1 MFDFQFA
8 LKTLGFSLK
17 DGASGLIYIKQYTNC
32 NNYEIT
38 VDVNEEDY
46 KKSKIDFGKDIDD
59 NVGRATTQNMHQRE
73 TFVVL
78 ECVDRLLSN
87 GYSPKEIVLEKDYP
101 SGRKEKGQFLDILV
115 TKEGLPF
122 YMIECKTYGDK
133 YNKELRN
140 LKDDGGQLLT
150 YYTNDRAVKAICLYS
165 STVKDEKIEA
175 EYKIIDTSEF
185 NGSDK
190 KDLYNSWDKNFSNI
204 PLFKE
209 PYGLNSKG
217 ITKDDLKPIVE
228 DRKLYNG
235 FARILRKY
243 AVSDLTNAYN
253 KLFNLFLC
261 KIVDEDKLY
270 SNPSY
275 DIQFQWKKEDTSY
288 DVLDR
293 LSNLYNEGIDKYL
306 KISVTD
312 YSKSKFLED
321 IKTLSNGN
329 KELGAELLKEFN
341 ELRFIKN
348 NEFAFIEVFNM
359 ETFKQNSLI
368 LREVVKLFER
378 VKIKYS
384 DKDQFLGDFFERLL
398 NIGIKQTEGQF
409 FTPIPIANFIVN
421 SIPFE
426 KMIEDKVNNDDEK
439 FLPYMIDYACGAG
452 HFITEFM
459 HRIEPILNTY
469 KQSDFKTKLQIQN
482 YKQWAQNQYA
492 WAKEFVYGIEKDY
505 RLTKTSKIACFLNG
519 DGDANIITGNGL
531 DSFDSDI
538 FENTILYENL
548 KGDDVYAKDN
558 NVFDCVIA
566 NPPYSVQEFKDTLK
580 KSNEEPYGN
589 KNFELFKSLGDS
601 SDDIECLFME
611 RAKQLLK
618 EDGYAAIVLANTFL
632 TNSGIHQKTRKMI
645 LENFKIKGI
654 VELGSGAFMATG
666 TNTIVLFM
674 QKRKIGELENIK
686 NVLNGFKTSFQDIN
700 FNGKTKFISQFLK
713 DTYEDLDFENYISL
727 FKNNPT
733 DEFKVS
739 DLYEEYYD
747 NVISKLE
754 NKISKT
760 KKEAE
765 KTKLQTKLQE
775 YKTTIPDLSDLI
787 TTELNKIYLYLL
799 NDGINTVVISAGDSK
814 DEVADFLGYKFSKRK
829 GDEGLKELTD
839 KAIKELETY
848 TNRETINS
856 KLYNPNLVLDPN
868 KVNYYIYN
876 NLLKGELSEQDL
888 ELMHKK
894 VQKMK
899 YYALNDLF
907 EYDTLEFDETI
918 GMESKKKRKI
928 SSPYPLKRL
937 KDVVD
942 FISGVTYPK
951 SAEVKQI
958 TKNKILP
965 SDNISLDNELNIKK
979 VIYLDQ
985 KLMLDD
991 NKKLKKGDI
1000 YITMS
1005 NGSLNHIG
1013 KQIYIEEDLP
1023 YYCGGFMNIMRKK
1036 TDDVLPKYIHY
1047 ILSSSIIKNAIEHIA
1062 KGSNINN
1069 LSSKLKY
1076 IKIPIPLDISIQN
1089 KLISDLDELNRYK
1102 EKLVEDIKNI
1112 EVSIKYIFHNLSTVK
1127 KISLGKI
1134 VDVVCGQSP
1143 ESTYYNDEK
1152 DGLEFYQGMINFG
1165 YKFINHSGI
1174 YTTKTTKESI
1184 KDDVLMS
1191 VRAPAGPV
1199 NINPFEKICIGRGL
1213 AALRVKKEYANIIS
1227 QDYVYLYLKYNQDLV
1242 LKGSKKGVGF
1252 KSINS
1257 PKIKKIEFKY
1267 PTDENE
1273 LINLNKALEKKET
1286 EIKILQDEIK
1296 KIPAKKQAILD
1307 KYLK

>member
-1 MFDFQFA
+1 MFDFQEA
-8 LKTLGFSLK
+8 IKVLGFCLK
-17 DGASGLIYIKQYTNC
+17 DGTSGLIYSKQYANC
-32 NNYEIT
+32 NNYEII

-46 KKSKIDFGKDIDD
+46 KKSEIDFGKDIKY
-59 NVGRATTQNMHQRE
+59 GRATTQDMHQKE

-78 ECVDRLLSN
+78 ECVDRLLNN

-122 YMIECKTYGDK
+122 YMIECKTYGDE

-140 LKDDGGQLLT
+140 LNNDGGQLLT

-165 STVKDEKIEA
+165 STLRNGRIDS

-270 SNPSY
+270 LNQSY

-329 KELGAELLKEFN
+329 KEFGAELLKEFN

-426 KMIEDKVNNDDEK
+426 KMIEDKVNNDDAK

-459 HRIEPILNTY
+459 HRIEPILNKY

-548 KGDDVYAKDN
+548 RDDGVYTRDN
-558 NVFDCVIA
+558 NVFDCIIA

-580 KSNEEPYGN
+580 KSNEEPYGS
-589 KNFELFKSLGDS
+589 KNFDLFKSLGDS

-611 RAKQLLK
+611 RAKQLVK
-618 EDGYAAIVLANTFL
+618 ENGYAAIVLANTFL

-674 QKRKIGELENIK
+674 QKRKNGELDNIK
-686 NVLNGFKTSFQDIN
+686 SVLNGFKSSLQDIN
-700 FNGKTKFISQFLK
+700 FNGKTKIISEFLK
-713 DTYEDLDFENYISL
+713 DTYEDLDFKDYISL
-727 FKNNPT
+727 FNKKPT
-733 DEFKVS
+733 EKFKTS

-747 NVISKLE
+747 RIISKLE
-754 NKISKT
+754 DDIAKQQNPT
-760 KKEAE
+760 KKQ
-765 KTKLQTKLQE
+765 KLQDELLE
-775 YKTTIPDLSDLI
+775 NKTNVDLSKLI
-787 TTELNKIYLYLL
+787 DIELNKIYLYLL

-829 GDEGLKELTD
+829 GNEGLKELTD

-856 KLYNPNLVLDPN
+856 KLYNPNLVLDPD

-876 NLLKGELSEQDL
+876 NLLKGELSEEDL

-958 TKNKILP
+958 TKNQILP
-965 SDNISLDNELNIKK
+965 SDNITLDNELNIKK

-985 KLMLDD
+985 KLILDD

-1005 NGSLNHIG
+1005 NGSLSHIG
-1013 KQIYIEEDLP
+1013 KQIYVEEDLP

-1036 TDDVLPKYIHY
+1036 RDGVLPKYIHY
-1047 ILSSSIIKNAIEHIA
+1047 ILSSSIIKNTIEHIA

-1076 IKIPIPLDISIQN
+1076 LKIPIPEENSNQN
-1089 KLISDLDELNRYK
+1089 QLISELDELSQQK
-1102 EKLVEDIKNI
+1102 EKLRNDAQKLENEILDYISSVKTDKQEKIG
-1112 EVSIKYIFHNLSTVK
+1112 KYIRLEYGIALPETKRVEGVYPVVGSGGIVGYHNEYMLTAPNVIVGRKGSVGSVKYIRDNCTPINTTFYVKLNDTNYKLKYIYYLLKTLKLESLNKGLGPGGVNRNKIYNIKVYMPQPKQQDLILS
-1127 KISLGKI
+1127 KIRVLEDKI
-1134 VDVVCGQSP
+1134 
-1143 ESTYYNDEK
+1143 
-1152 DGLEFYQGMINFG
+1152 
-1165 YKFINHSGI
+1165 
-1174 YTTKTTKESI
+1174 
-1184 KDDVLMS
+1184 
-1191 VRAPAGPV
+1191 
-1199 NINPFEKICIGRGL
+1199 EKIQNEI
-1213 AALRVKKEYANIIS
+1213 
-1227 QDYVYLYLKYNQDLV
+1227 
-1242 LKGSKKGVGF
+1242 
-1252 KSINS
+1252 
-1257 PKIKKIEFKY
+1257 
-1267 PTDENE
+1267 DE
-1273 LINLNKALEKKET
+1273 
-1286 EIKILQDEIK
+1286 
-1296 KIPAKKQAILD
+1296 IPAKKQAILD

>member
-1 MFDFQFA
+1 MFDFQEA
-8 LKTLGFSLK
+8 IKVLGFCLK
-17 DGASGLIYIKQYTNC
+17 DGTSGLIYSKKYANC

-38 VDVNEEDY
+38 VDVDEEDY
-46 KKSKIDFGKDIDD
+46 KKSKINFGKDITY
-59 NVGRATTQNMHQRE
+59 GRATTQDMHQKE

-101 SGRKEKGQFLDILV
+101 SGKKEKGQFLDILV

-122 YMIECKTYGDK
+122 YMIECKTYGDE

-140 LKDDGGQLLT
+140 LNNDGGQLLT

-165 STVKDEKIEA
+165 STLKKDGEIDS

-270 SNPSY
+270 LNQSY

-426 KMIEDKVNNDDEK
+426 KMIEDKVNNDDAK

-459 HRIEPILNTY
+459 HRIEPILNKY

-548 KGDDVYAKDN
+548 KDDDTYARDN

-580 KSNEEPYGN
+580 KSNEEPYGE
-589 KNFELFKSLGDS
+589 KNFELFKALGDN

-611 RAKQLLK
+611 RAKQLIK
-618 EDGYAAIVLANTFL
+618 EDGYAAIVIANTFL

-674 QKRKIGELENIK
+674 QKRKNGELDNIRK
-686 NVLNGFKTSFQDIN
+686 VLEDFKSSLQDIN
-700 FNGKTKFISQFLK
+700 FNGKTKIISEFLK
-713 DTYEDLDFENYISL
+713 GTYEDLEFKDYVSL
-727 FKNNPT
+727 FNRKPT
-733 DEFKVS
+733 DKLKAS

-747 NVISKLE
+747 SVISKLE
-754 NKISKT
+754 DKISKT

-765 KTKLQTKLQE
+765 KQKLQAKLQE
-775 YKTTIPDLSDLI
+775 YKTMIPDLSDLI
-787 TTELNKIYLYLL
+787 DIELNKIYLYLL
-799 NDGINTVVISAGDSK
+799 NDGINTVVISAGESK
-814 DEVADFLGYKFSKRK
+814 DDVTDFLGYKFSKRK

-839 KAIKELETY
+839 KAIKELDTY
-848 TNRETINS
+848 TNRETIDS
-856 KLYNPNLVLDPN
+856 KLYNPNIILDSD

-876 NLLKGELSEQDL
+876 NLLKGKLSEEDL
-888 ELMHKK
+888 ELMHEKMK
-894 VQKMK
+894 KMK
-899 YYALNDLF
+899 YCALNELF

-918 GMESKKKRKI
+918 GMERKKKRKYE
-928 SSPYPLKRL
+928 SRYPL
-937 KDVVD
+937 
-942 FISGVTYPK
+942 I
-951 SAEVKQI
+951 
-958 TKNKILP
+958 
-965 SDNISLDNELNIKK
+965 
-979 VIYLDQ
+979 
-985 KLMLDD
+985 
-991 NKKLKKGDI
+991 KLKKIENIVIDKGDGAPQGKKYFEKGI
-1000 YITMS
+1000 YPFIRAGNLNNVDDSGYVIPDSNSYINEKAIKDYKLTLHKKGTILFPISGKSIDTNNVGMLKNDAYIVNHLACVYHPDINMQKYLFEIFSSYGMS
-1005 NGSLNHIG
+1005 NLKSNSSDYPTIKSSYVDRFRIPDLNLYKDVR
-1013 KQIYIEEDLP
+1013 KQIIIELDELYKHRENLQKKILDFRKRLLENFKSVKNFQLKKISAISKNVVAGGDAPEDYSDKRTKEYCFPIYSNGTVNKGLYGYAKEPVIKEPSVTVSARGTIGYIQERLEPYIPIVRLITITPKEDEVLLKYLRYVLEDAYFKNTGAQTPQLTVPQVKKIKIPVPDSDEQRRVIAEILP
-1023 YYCGGFMNIMRKK
+1023 LE
-1036 TDDVLPKYIHY
+1036 DE
-1047 ILSSSIIKNAIEHIA
+1047 IEKLQQEID
-1062 KGSNINN
+1062 N
-1069 LSSKLKY
+1069 LSS
-1076 IKIPIPLDISIQN
+1076 
-1089 KLISDLDELNRYK
+1089 
-1102 EKLVEDIKNI
+1102 
-1112 EVSIKYIFHNLSTVK
+1112 
-1127 KISLGKI
+1127 
-1134 VDVVCGQSP
+1134 
-1143 ESTYYNDEK
+1143 
-1152 DGLEFYQGMINFG
+1152 
-1165 YKFINHSGI
+1165 
-1174 YTTKTTKESI
+1174 
-1184 KDDVLMS
+1184 
-1191 VRAPAGPV
+1191 
-1199 NINPFEKICIGRGL
+1199 
-1213 AALRVKKEYANIIS
+1213 
-1227 QDYVYLYLKYNQDLV
+1227 
-1242 LKGSKKGVGF
+1242 
-1252 KSINS
+1252 
-1257 PKIKKIEFKY
+1257 
-1267 PTDENE
+1267 
-1273 LINLNKALEKKET
+1273 
-1286 EIKILQDEIK
+1286 
-1296 KIPAKKQAILD
+1296 KKQAILD

>member
-1 MFDFQFA
+1 M
-8 LKTLGFSLK
+8 
-17 DGASGLIYIKQYTNC
+17 
-32 NNYEIT
+32 
-38 VDVNEEDY
+38 
-46 KKSKIDFGKDIDD
+46 
-59 NVGRATTQNMHQRE
+59 
-73 TFVVL
+73 
-78 ECVDRLLSN
+78 
-87 GYSPKEIVLEKDYP
+87 
-101 SGRKEKGQFLDILV
+101 
-115 TKEGLPF
+115 
-122 YMIECKTYGDK
+122 
-133 YNKELRN
+133 
-140 LKDDGGQLLT
+140 
-150 YYTNDRAVKAICLYS
+150 
-165 STVKDEKIEA
+165 
-175 EYKIIDTSEF
+175 
-185 NGSDK
+185 
-190 KDLYNSWDKNFSNI
+190 YNSWDKNFSNV

-270 SNPSY
+270 LNQSY

-329 KELGAELLKEFN
+329 KEFGAELLKEFN

-368 LREVVKLFER
+368 LREIVKLFER

-426 KMIEDKVNNDDEK
+426 KMIEDKVNNDDAK

-459 HRIEPILNTY
+459 HRIEPILNKY

-548 KGDDVYAKDN
+548 KEGDNYSKDH
-558 NVFDCVIA
+558 NVLDCVIA
-566 NPPYSVQEFKDTLK
+566 NPPYSVQDFKDTLK
-580 KSNEEPYGN
+580 KSNEEPYGE

-611 RAKQLLK
+611 RAKQLVK
-618 EDGYAAIVLANTFL
+618 ENGYAAIVLANTFL

-674 QKRKIGELENIK
+674 QKRKNDELDNIK
-686 NVLNGFKTSFQDIN
+686 NVFNEFKSSLKDIN
-700 FNGKTKFISQFLK
+700 FNGKTKIISQFIK
-713 DTYEDLDFENYISL
+713 DTYEDLDYESYVSL
-727 FKNNPT
+727 FNNKPNN
-733 DEFKVS
+733 KLKSS
-739 DLYEEYYD
+739 DFYEEYYD
-747 NVISKLE
+747 SIISKLE
-754 NKISKT
+754 DKISKT
-760 KKEAE
+760 KKETE
-765 KTKLQTKLQE
+765 KQKLQTKLQE
-775 YKTTIPDLSDLI
+775 YRTTIPDLSDLI
-787 TTELNKIYLYLL
+787 DIELNKIYMYLL
-799 NDGINTVVISAGDSK
+799 NDGINTVVISAGESK
-814 DEVADFLGYKFSKRK
+814 DDVADFLGYKFSKRK

-839 KAIKELETY
+839 KAIKELDSY
-848 TNRETINS
+848 TKRKTIDS
-856 KLYNPNLVLDPN
+856 KLYNPNVILDSD

-888 ELMHKK
+888 DLMHKK
-894 VQKMK
+894 IKKMK

-918 GMESKKKRKI
+918 GMESKKKRKYE
-928 SSPYPLKRL
+928 SKLPL
-937 KDVVD
+937 
-942 FISGVTYPK
+942 I
-951 SAEVKQI
+951 
-958 TKNKILP
+958 
-965 SDNISLDNELNIKK
+965 
-979 VIYLDQ
+979 
-985 KLMLDD
+985 
-991 NKKLKKGDI
+991 KLKKVENINIDKGDGAPQGKKYFEKGVYPFI
-1000 YITMS
+1000 RAGNLNNVDDSGYIIPDKDSYINAQAVKDYKLKLHKKGTILFPISGKSIDTNNIGILKNDAYVVNHLACIYHPNTDMQRYLFEIFSSYGMSNLKSNSSDYPTMKNTYIGRFRIPDLTLYSDARREILTQLDVLRNQKEYLRKEVKKLEEEILSHISSIKTDKLEKLGRYLSLEYGIALPETKRVTGEYPVVGSGGIVGYHNEYMLTAPNIIVGRKGSVGSVNYITDNCTPIDTTLYVKL
-1005 NGSLNHIG
+1005 NGSDH
-1013 KQIYIEEDLP
+1013 
-1023 YYCGGFMNIMRKK
+1023 
-1036 TDDVLPKYIHY
+1036 
-1047 ILSSSIIKNAIEHIA
+1047 
-1062 KGSNINN
+1062 
-1069 LSSKLKY
+1069 KLKY
-1076 IKIPIPLDISIQN
+1076 VYYLLKTLKLEDLNKGLGPGGVNRNKIYNIKVYLPQPKQQELILSKIEASEN
-1089 KLISDLDELNRYK
+1089 KL
-1102 EKLVEDIKNI
+1102 
-1112 EVSIKYIFHNLSTVK
+1112 
-1127 KISLGKI
+1127 
-1134 VDVVCGQSP
+1134 
-1143 ESTYYNDEK
+1143 
-1152 DGLEFYQGMINFG
+1152 
-1165 YKFINHSGI
+1165 
-1174 YTTKTTKESI
+1174 
-1184 KDDVLMS
+1184 
-1191 VRAPAGPV
+1191 A
-1199 NINPFEKICIGRGL
+1199 
-1213 AALRVKKEYANIIS
+1213 
-1227 QDYVYLYLKYNQDLV
+1227 
-1242 LKGSKKGVGF
+1242 
-1252 KSINS
+1252 
-1257 PKIKKIEFKY
+1257 KIKKEI
-1267 PTDENE
+1267 DE
-1273 LINLNKALEKKET
+1273 
-1286 EIKILQDEIK
+1286 
-1296 KIPAKKQAILD
+1296 IPAKKQAILD

>member
-1 MFDFQFA
+1 MFNFQKA
-8 LKTLGFSLK
+8 IKVLGFSLK
-17 DGASGLIYIKQYTNC
+17 DGTSGLIYTKQYANC

-38 VDVNEEDY
+38 VNVDEEDY
-46 KKSKIDFGKDIDD
+46 KKSEINFGKDIKY
-59 NVGRATTQNMHQRE
+59 GRATTQDMHQKE

-78 ECVDRLLSN
+78 ECVDRLLNN

-122 YMIECKTYGDK
+122 YMIECKTYGDE

-140 LKDDGGQLLT
+140 LNNDGGQLLT

-165 STVKDEKIEA
+165 SALIDGKITP

-459 HRIEPILNTY
+459 HRIEPILNKY

-548 KGDDVYAKDN
+548 KEGDDYSKDH

-566 NPPYSVQEFKDTLK
+566 NPPYSVQDFKDTLK
-580 KSNEEPYGN
+580 KSNEEPYGD
-589 KNFELFKSLGDS
+589 KNFELFKSLGDN

-611 RAKQLLK
+611 RAKQLIK
-618 EDGYAAIVLANTFL
+618 EDGYAAIILANTFL
-632 TNSGIHQKTRKMI
+632 TNANIHQKTRKMI
-645 LENFKIKGI
+645 LENFKIRGV

-674 QKRKIGELENIK
+674 QKRKNGELDNIK
-686 NVLNGFKTSFQDIN
+686 KVLEGFKSSLQDIN
-700 FNGKTKFISQFLK
+700 FNGKTKIISKFLK
-713 DTYEDLDFENYISL
+713 DTYEDLDFKDYISL
-727 FKNNPT
+727 FNKKPT
-733 DEFKVS
+733 EKFKTS

-747 NVISKLE
+747 RIISKLE
-754 NKISKT
+754 DDIAKQQNPT
-760 KKEAE
+760 KKQ
-765 KTKLQTKLQE
+765 KLQDELLE
-775 YKTTIPDLSDLI
+775 NKTNVDLSKLI
-787 TTELNKIYLYLL
+787 DIELNKIYLYLL

-856 KLYNPNLVLDPN
+856 KLYNPNLVLDPD

-876 NLLKGELSEQDL
+876 NLLKGELSEEDL

-918 GMESKKKRKI
+918 GMERKKKRKYE
-928 SSPYPLKRL
+928 SRYPL
-937 KDVVD
+937 
-942 FISGVTYPK
+942 I
-951 SAEVKQI
+951 
-958 TKNKILP
+958 
-965 SDNISLDNELNIKK
+965 
-979 VIYLDQ
+979 
-985 KLMLDD
+985 
-991 NKKLKKGDI
+991 KLKKIENIVIDKGDGAPQGKKYFKDGI
-1000 YITMS
+1000 YPFIRAGNLNDVDDSGYIIPDKDSYINEQAVKDYKLKLHKKGTILFPISGKSIDTNNVGILKNDAYVVNHLACIYHPNIDMQRYLFEIFSSYGMSNLKSNSSDYPTIKNTYIDRFRIPDLTLYSDVRREILTQLDELRNQKEYLRKEVKKLEEEILGHISSIKTDKLEKLGRYLSLEYGIALPETKRVAGEYPVVGSGGIVGYHNEYMLTAPNIIVGRKGSVGSVNYITD
-1005 NGSLNHIG
+1005 NCTPIDTTFYVKLNDTS
-1013 KQIYIEEDLP
+1013 Y
-1023 YYCGGFMNIMRKK
+1023 
-1036 TDDVLPKYIHY
+1036 
-1047 ILSSSIIKNAIEHIA
+1047 
-1062 KGSNINN
+1062 
-1069 LSSKLKY
+1069 KLKY
-1076 IKIPIPLDISIQN
+1076 IYYLLKTLKLESLNKGLGPGGVNRNKI
-1089 KLISDLDELNRYK
+1089 Y
-1102 EKLVEDIKNI
+1102 NI
-1112 EVSIKYIFHNLSTVK
+1112 RVYMPQPKQQEIILS
-1127 KISLGKI
+1127 KIN
-1134 VDVVCGQSP
+1134 V
-1143 ESTYYNDEK
+1143 
-1152 DGLEFYQGMINFG
+1152 LE
-1165 YKFINHSGI
+1165 
-1174 YTTKTTKESI
+1174 T
-1184 KDDVLMS
+1184 
-1191 VRAPAGPV
+1191 
-1199 NINPFEKICIGRGL
+1199 
-1213 AALRVKKEYANIIS
+1213 
-1227 QDYVYLYLKYNQDLV
+1227 
-1242 LKGSKKGVGF
+1242 
-1252 KSINS
+1252 
-1257 PKIKKIEFKY
+1257 KIEEIQSKI
-1267 PTDENE
+1267 DE
-1273 LINLNKALEKKET
+1273 
-1286 EIKILQDEIK
+1286 
-1296 KIPAKKQAILD
+1296 IPAKKQAILD

>member
-1 MFDFQFA
+1 MFDFQEA
-8 LKTLGFSLK
+8 IKVLGFCLK
-17 DGASGLIYIKQYTNC
+17 DGTSGLIYSKKYANC

-38 VDVNEEDY
+38 VDVDEEDY
-46 KKSKIDFGKDIDD
+46 KKSKINFGKDITY
-59 NVGRATTQNMHQRE
+59 GRATTQDMHQKE

-122 YMIECKTYGDK
+122 YMIECKTYGDE

-140 LKDDGGQLLT
+140 LNNDGGQLLT

-165 STVKDEKIEA
+165 STLKKDGEIDS

-228 DRKLYNG
+228 DRKLYNC

-270 SNPSY
+270 LNQSY

-368 LREVVKLFER
+368 LREVVKLFEK

-459 HRIEPILNTY
+459 HRIEPILNKY

-548 KGDDVYAKDN
+548 KDDDTYARDN

-566 NPPYSVQEFKDTLK
+566 NPPYSVQEFKDALK
-580 KSNEEPYGN
+580 KSNEEP
-589 KNFELFKSLGDS
+589 
-601 SDDIECLFME
+601 
-611 RAKQLLK
+611 
-618 EDGYAAIVLANTFL
+618 
-632 TNSGIHQKTRKMI
+632 
-645 LENFKIKGI
+645 
-654 VELGSGAFMATG
+654 
-666 TNTIVLFM
+666 
-674 QKRKIGELENIK
+674 
-686 NVLNGFKTSFQDIN
+686 
-700 FNGKTKFISQFLK
+700 
-713 DTYEDLDFENYISL
+713 
-727 FKNNPT
+727 
-733 DEFKVS
+733 
-739 DLYEEYYD
+739 
-747 NVISKLE
+747 
-754 NKISKT
+754 
-760 KKEAE
+760 
-765 KTKLQTKLQE
+765 
-775 YKTTIPDLSDLI
+775 
-787 TTELNKIYLYLL
+787 
-799 NDGINTVVISAGDSK
+799 
-814 DEVADFLGYKFSKRK
+814 
-829 GDEGLKELTD
+829 
-839 KAIKELETY
+839 
-848 TNRETINS
+848 
-856 KLYNPNLVLDPN
+856 
-868 KVNYYIYN
+868 
-876 NLLKGELSEQDL
+876 
-888 ELMHKK
+888 
-894 VQKMK
+894 
-899 YYALNDLF
+899 
-907 EYDTLEFDETI
+907 
-918 GMESKKKRKI
+918 
-928 SSPYPLKRL
+928 
-937 KDVVD
+937 
-942 FISGVTYPK
+942 
-951 SAEVKQI
+951 
-958 TKNKILP
+958 
-965 SDNISLDNELNIKK
+965 
-979 VIYLDQ
+979 
-985 KLMLDD
+985 
-991 NKKLKKGDI
+991 
-1000 YITMS
+1000 
-1005 NGSLNHIG
+1005 
-1013 KQIYIEEDLP
+1013 
-1023 YYCGGFMNIMRKK
+1023 
-1036 TDDVLPKYIHY
+1036 
-1047 ILSSSIIKNAIEHIA
+1047 
-1062 KGSNINN
+1062 
-1069 LSSKLKY
+1069 
-1076 IKIPIPLDISIQN
+1076 
-1089 KLISDLDELNRYK
+1089 
-1102 EKLVEDIKNI
+1102 
-1112 EVSIKYIFHNLSTVK
+1112 
-1127 KISLGKI
+1127 
-1134 VDVVCGQSP
+1134 
-1143 ESTYYNDEK
+1143 
-1152 DGLEFYQGMINFG
+1152 
-1165 YKFINHSGI
+1165 
-1174 YTTKTTKESI
+1174 
-1184 KDDVLMS
+1184 
-1191 VRAPAGPV
+1191 
-1199 NINPFEKICIGRGL
+1199 
-1213 AALRVKKEYANIIS
+1213 
-1227 QDYVYLYLKYNQDLV
+1227 
-1242 LKGSKKGVGF
+1242 
-1252 KSINS
+1252 
-1257 PKIKKIEFKY
+1257 
-1267 PTDENE
+1267 
-1273 LINLNKALEKKET
+1273 
-1286 EIKILQDEIK
+1286 
-1296 KIPAKKQAILD
+1296 
-1307 KYLK
+1307 

>member
-59 NVGRATTQNMHQRE
+59 NAGRATTQNMHQRE

-122 YMIECKTYGDK
+122 YMIECKTYGDE

-469 KQSDFKTKLQIQN
+469 KQSDFKTKLQRQN
-482 YKQWAQNQYA
+482 YKYKIINN
-492 WAKEFVYGIEKDY
+492 GH
-505 RLTKTSKIACFLNG
+505 KTNTL
-519 DGDANIITGNGL
+519 GL
-531 DSFDSDI
+531 
-538 FENTILYENL
+538 
-548 KGDDVYAKDN
+548 
-558 NVFDCVIA
+558 
-566 NPPYSVQEFKDTLK
+566 
-580 KSNEEPYGN
+580 
-589 KNFELFKSLGDS
+589 KN
-601 SDDIECLFME
+601 LFM
-611 RAKQLLK
+611 
-618 EDGYAAIVLANTFL
+618 V
-632 TNSGIHQKTRKMI
+632 
-645 LENFKIKGI
+645 
-654 VELGSGAFMATG
+654 
-666 TNTIVLFM
+666 
-674 QKRKIGELENIK
+674 
-686 NVLNGFKTSFQDIN
+686 
-700 FNGKTKFISQFLK
+700 
-713 DTYEDLDFENYISL
+713 
-727 FKNNPT
+727 
-733 DEFKVS
+733 
-739 DLYEEYYD
+739 
-747 NVISKLE
+747 
-754 NKISKT
+754 
-760 KKEAE
+760 
-765 KTKLQTKLQE
+765 
-775 YKTTIPDLSDLI
+775 
-787 TTELNKIYLYLL
+787 
-799 NDGINTVVISAGDSK
+799 
-814 DEVADFLGYKFSKRK
+814 
-829 GDEGLKELTD
+829 
-839 KAIKELETY
+839 
-848 TNRETINS
+848 
-856 KLYNPNLVLDPN
+856 
-868 KVNYYIYN
+868 
-876 NLLKGELSEQDL
+876 
-888 ELMHKK
+888 
-894 VQKMK
+894 
-899 YYALNDLF
+899 
-907 EYDTLEFDETI
+907 
-918 GMESKKKRKI
+918 
-928 SSPYPLKRL
+928 LKR
-937 KDVVD
+937 
-942 FISGVTYPK
+942 
-951 SAEVKQI
+951 
-958 TKNKILP
+958 
-965 SDNISLDNELNIKK
+965 
-979 VIYLDQ
+979 
-985 KLMLDD
+985 
-991 NKKLKKGDI
+991 
-1000 YITMS
+1000 
-1005 NGSLNHIG
+1005 
-1013 KQIYIEEDLP
+1013 
-1023 YYCGGFMNIMRKK
+1023 
-1036 TDDVLPKYIHY
+1036 
-1047 ILSSSIIKNAIEHIA
+1047 IIA
-1062 KGSNINN
+1062 
-1069 LSSKLKY
+1069 
-1076 IKIPIPLDISIQN
+1076 
-1089 KLISDLDELNRYK
+1089 
-1102 EKLVEDIKNI
+1102 
-1112 EVSIKYIFHNLSTVK
+1112 
-1127 KISLGKI
+1127 
-1134 VDVVCGQSP
+1134 
-1143 ESTYYNDEK
+1143 
-1152 DGLEFYQGMINFG
+1152 
-1165 YKFINHSGI
+1165 
-1174 YTTKTTKESI
+1174 
-1184 KDDVLMS
+1184 
-1191 VRAPAGPV
+1191 
-1199 NINPFEKICIGRGL
+1199 
-1213 AALRVKKEYANIIS
+1213 
-1227 QDYVYLYLKYNQDLV
+1227 
-1242 LKGSKKGVGF
+1242 
-1252 KSINS
+1252 
-1257 PKIKKIEFKY
+1257 
-1267 PTDENE
+1267 
-1273 LINLNKALEKKET
+1273 
-1286 EIKILQDEIK
+1286 
-1296 KIPAKKQAILD
+1296 
-1307 KYLK
+1307 

>member
-59 NVGRATTQNMHQRE
+59 NAGRATTQNMHQRE

-122 YMIECKTYGDK
+122 YMIECKTYGDE

-165 STVKDEKIEA
+165 STVKDEKIES

-378 VKIKYS
+378 IKIKYS

-469 KQSDFKTKLQIQN
+469 NQSDFKTKLQIQN

-538 FENTILYENL
+538 FDNTVLYERLNG
-548 KGDDVYAKDN
+548 GDTYSKDN
-558 NVFDCVIA
+558 PVFDCLIA

-580 KSNEEPYGN
+580 KSNEEPYGA
-589 KNFELFKSLGDS
+589 KNFELFKFLGNS

-611 RAKQLLK
+611 RAKQLVK
-618 EDGYAAIVLANTFL
+618 EDGYAAIILANTFL

-674 QKRKIGELENIK
+674 QKRKNGELDKIK
-686 NVLNGFKTSFQDIN
+686 AIHNELKNSLKDIN
-700 FNGKTKFISQFLK
+700 FNGKVKFISQFIK
-713 DTYEDLDFENYISL
+713 NTYDDLDFESYKSL
-727 FKNNPT
+727 FDKCPT
-733 DEFKVS
+733 DKFKAS
-739 DLYEEYYD
+739 DLYEEYCD
-747 NVISKLE
+747 NIISKLE
-754 NKISKT
+754 ARLSKT
-760 KKEAE
+760 KKEADKE
-765 KTKLQTKLQE
+765 KLQKDIEKCRTK
-775 YKTTIPDLSDLI
+775 KIDLDELI
-787 TTELNKIYLYLL
+787 NIELDKIYLYLL
-799 NDGINTVVISAGDSK
+799 NDEINTIVISAGESK
-814 DEVADFLGYKFSKRK
+814 DEIADFLGYKFSKRK

-839 KAIKELETY
+839 KAIKELDTY
-848 TNRETINS
+848 TKRETINS
-856 KLYNPNLVLDPN
+856 KLYNPNEVLDSD
-868 KVNYYIYN
+868 KVNYYIYK
-876 NLLKGELSEQDL
+876 NLLDDKLSEQDIK
-888 ELMHKK
+888 EMK
-894 VQKMK
+894 QKIKGMS

-907 EYDTLEFDETI
+907 EYDALDFDETI
-918 GMESKKKRKI
+918 GMESKKKIKIISKYPLVPLRKI
-928 SSPYPLKRL
+928 AFVEKGTS
-937 KDVVD
+937 
-942 FISGVTYPK
+942 
-951 SAEVKQI
+951 I
-958 TKNKILP
+958 TKKNIIEGNIPVVAGGIEPAYYHNQSNREKNIITVSASGANAGFVNFYDCSIFA
-965 SDNISLDNELNIKK
+965 SDCNTIKSRNEKKYQTK
-979 VIYLDQ
+979 VIYNLLLSVQDDIYSHQ
-985 KLMLDD
+985 KGSAQGHIYASD
-991 NKKLKKGDI
+991 LKKI
-1000 YITMS
+1000 R
-1005 NGSLNHIG
+1005 
-1013 KQIYIEEDLP
+1013 LP
-1023 YYCGGFMNIMRKK
+1023 EIDEN
-1036 TDDVLPKYIHY
+1036 
-1047 ILSSSIIKNAIEHIA
+1047 
-1062 KGSNINN
+1062 
-1069 LSSKLKY
+1069 
-1076 IKIPIPLDISIQN
+1076 IQN
-1089 KLISDLDELNRYK
+1089 KLLSRY
-1102 EKLVEDIKNI
+1102 
-1112 EVSIKYIFHNLSTVK
+1112 
-1127 KISLGKI
+1127 
-1134 VDVVCGQSP
+1134 
-1143 ESTYYNDEK
+1143 
-1152 DGLEFYQGMINFG
+1152 
-1165 YKFINHSGI
+1165 
-1174 YTTKTTKESI
+1174 
-1184 KDDVLMS
+1184 
-1191 VRAPAGPV
+1191 R
-1199 NINPFEKICIGRGL
+1199 
-1213 AALRVKKEYANIIS
+1213 
-1227 QDYVYLYLKYNQDLV
+1227 
-1242 LKGSKKGVGF
+1242 
-1252 KSINS
+1252 
-1257 PKIKKIEFKY
+1257 
-1267 PTDENE
+1267 
-1273 LINLNKALEKKET
+1273 
-1286 EIKILQDEIK
+1286 
-1296 KIPAKKQAILD
+1296 
-1307 KYLK
+1307 